1 MGIIIMGTEAID
13 RAESASAGSTRISLY
28 NPSLE
33 DGVLRTVN
41 VWANSNLTD
50 LYAGIFWEVTAST
63 FKCRDAV
70 LIGAVVAGA
79 KRTFDVALEVI
90 KGDLL
95 GYYNLTGEIEK
106 DVVGGIGSYYKTGNF
121 CIKGTTQLMTYQTP
135 RTYSIEGLGVTMGG
149 IEVMGLCMGS
159 IHG

>member
-1 MGIIIMGTEAID
+1 MGDIIMGTEAID
-13 RAESASAGSTRISLY
+13 RADLATPGSTRISLY

-33 DGVLRTVN
+33 DGVLRTVS
-41 VWANSNLTD
+41 VWAHSDLTG

-70 LIGAVVAGA
+70 LIGAVAAGA
-79 KRTFDVALEVI
+79 KRTFAVALEVI

-95 GYYNLTGEIEK
+95 GYYNLTGELDRDI
-106 DVVGGIGSYYKTGNF
+106 VGIGSYYATGNF
-121 CIKGTTQLMTYQTP
+121 CIKDTTKLMAYAAP

-149 IEVMGLCMGS
+149 IEVMALCMGS